1 MIASTASTDPR
12 PVRPVNIFA
21 YGAADIMGAGATG
34 VIAAW
39 LLFFYTTFCGLSAAQ
54 AATIFAVARVVD
66 AVVSPLVGYVS
77 DHFHRTAIGRRFGRR
92 RIFLLIAIPLLP
104 SFALMWVEGQS
115 FWYYLCTY
123 ILFDIVYASVL
134 IPYET
139 LAPGMTRDFTVKSR
153 LAGSRLLF
161 GQVASVLAGLLPNL
175 IIAQLGKESGTT
187 FLIQGA
193 IFSGLFMIAVG
204 LTWAGTW
211 EDRSTEAI
219 EADAVRSN
227 PLIAL
232 VADLTE
238 TFRVRAFRQHLGMY
252 LAGYVSLDI
261 FNAVFPYFIAFVL
274 MGSIASTAQ
283 LVAIQAAG
291 QFAGVLLAMTII
303 LRLQPAKTYRLAIC
317 VWALALGGLFT
328 LYLIRPG
335 QIWIWLAACTAVA
348 GVARGALAYIPWNL
362 YNFMGDIDQLTSGRR
377 RDGALAGVMTF
388 MRKAAQAAAVMLIG
402 LVLEWN
408 GFVAS
413 ARIQPEQT
421 QLAILALQF
430 GAIAVLLGLGWAI
443 AGRFGLDRSSYA
455 IVLRLI
461 ARQRA
466 GTLVPLTA
474 EESTTVTA
482 LAGKRATE
490 RLAR

>member
-1 MIASTASTDPR
+1 MASIPPVTAR
-12 PVRPVNIFA
+12 RVRPINILA
-21 YGAADIMGAGATG
+21 YGTADIMGAGATG

-77 DHFHRTAIGRRFGRR
+77 DHFHRTAIGKRFGRR

-115 FWYYLCTY
+115 FWYYLATY
-123 ILFDIVYASVL
+123 ILFDVVYAAVL

-139 LAPGMTRDFTVKSR
+139 LAPGMTRDFTAKSR

-161 GQVASVLAGLLPNL
+161 GQVASVLAGLLPS
-175 IIAQLGKESGTT
+175 IIIGQLGKESATT

-204 LTWAGTW
+204 ITWAGTW
-211 EDRSTEAI
+211 EDRSDEALDTGPMR
-219 EADAVRSN
+219 AN
-227 PLIAL
+227 PLVAL
-232 VADLTE
+232 FSDLGT

-252 LAGYVSLDI
+252 LAGYISLDI
-261 FNAVFPYFIAFVL
+261 FNAVFPYFVAFVL
-274 MGSIASTAQ
+274 MGTIAGTAQ
-283 LVAIQAAG
+283 LVAIQAGG
-291 QFAGVLLAMTII
+291 QFVGVLLAMVII
-303 LRLQPAKTYRLAIC
+303 LRLQPARTYRLAIL
-317 VWALALGGLFT
+317 VWALALAGLFA
-328 LYLIRPG
+328 LYVIQPSSL
-335 QIWIWLAACTAVA
+335 WLWLGLCAAVA

-408 GFVAS
+408 GFIAAAKVQS
-413 ARIQPEQT
+413 DQT
-421 QLAILALQF
+421 QTAILTLQF
-430 GAIAVLLGLGWAI
+430 GAIALLLTIGWLI
-443 AGRFGLDRSSYA
+443 AGRFRLDRATYA
-455 IVLRLI
+455 TVLALI
-461 ARQRA
+461 ERQRT
-466 GTLVPLTA
+466 GTIAPLSDDEA
-474 EESTTVTA
+474 ATVTA
-482 LAGKRATE
+482 LAGKRAAVELT
-490 RLAR
+490 R